1 MHTTSIVV
9 DRNRAVVQDPDRGP
23 SSSKDQRERTPGTSV
38 FVRAMDHPAKAHADQ
53 RRSAA
58 AAGGGSQ
65 KKALSARHEETITSN
80 HVGSILKRTSTG
92 GDRATT
98 RRTKRKPPFRVSIF
112 RWMRPGRSRF
122 ALCQRRAP
130 LAPSRFF
137 MRGAPDWMA
146 TRAGLDRSARG
157 GHLSL
162 PISRKHY
169 PFISSVSFFLASIP
183 SFQKINKLL

>member
-65 KKALSARHEETITSN
+65 KKALSARRDD
-80 HVGSILKRTSTG
+80 HVKSCWLQPQKDVHG
-92 GDRATT
+92 
-98 RRTKRKPPFRVSIF
+98 
-112 RWMRPGRSRF
+112 GRSCNDAAHEKEAPFPGFDLPVDAARPLP
-122 ALCQRRAP
+122 LCTVRR
-130 LAPSRFF
+130 R
-137 MRGAPDWMA
+137 R
-146 TRAGLDRSARG
+146 DRSCHDDARRSRPRG
-157 GHLSL
+157 FLCAAPRIGRLMDGYEGGARSIRSWGHLSL
-162 PISRKHY
+162 PISITPLRH
-169 PFISSVSFFLASIP
+169 
-183 SFQKINKLL
+183 